1 MFIISRPGRAEEE
14 KTQFSRTF
22 THHFQSMIIIH
33 GASFV
38 TCILPPLLA
47 TNASC
52 LATPRYSGSSHSWRQ
67 SDFRLLWCSGWK
79 SMKGDRDRR
88 GRSYL
93 CDILSGWEWVAGWMA
108 GLVQGSGLA
117 RGSSCQGGD
126 WWVMIL
132 PSSLTLTLT
141 RGCDH
146 CTPPFSVWVGF
157 CYTRVRNLR
166 DLLKLASR
174 NHYRIQKNVHTLVH
188 KIK

>member
-93 CDILSGWEWVAGWMA
+93 CDILSGWEWVAGWLDGWLGSRLGA
-108 GLVQGSGLA
+108 RSGVFVPRGRLVGYDIAFFPHSHSHSRVWPLHSA
-117 RGSSCQGGD
+117 
-126 WWVMIL
+126 I
-132 PSSLTLTLT
+132 
-141 RGCDH
+141 
-146 CTPPFSVWVGF
+146 FSVGGV
-157 CYTRVRNLR
+157 
-166 DLLKLASR
+166 LLHSCEKFEGLTEACFEESLS
-174 NHYRIQKNVHTLVH
+174 HQEKCPHFGS
-188 KIK
+188 